1 MINIVVKI
9 ENWMHEYI
17 DISGWGR
24 EERALSIYIDAIKYK
39 HEQSAQHSL
48 ISLMKITRDVDGE
61 HVQGTRGIVH
71 ILQ

>member
-9 ENWMHEYI
+9 ENRMHEYI

-24 EERALSIYIDAIKYK
+24 EERSLSIYSEAIKFK
-39 HEQSAQHSL
+39 QEQAAPHSL
-48 ISLMKITRDVDGE
+48 ISFMKITRDVGGE
-61 HVQGTRGIVH
+61 RVRSKRGIVH